1 MDEERSVMAPNAKPD
16 ESSPTRPQRS
26 STKCRR
32 GRPTKYTF
40 NDKDDVYI
48 SKCRIGGARWK
59 DIKNGKKKWKDWPIH
74 AFRNRWR
81 LIKDKGL
88 HLQEMTVTPKDSS
101 GSGAASRKQIHR
113 HPKPPPNVGKKRGMG
128 SNVKKMKKDVSED
141 GWSTDELAM

>member
-1 MDEERSVMAPNAKPD
+1 MDEERSAMAPNAKPD
-16 ESSPTRPQRS
+16 ESSPTRPQRC

-40 NDKDDVYI
+40 YDRDDVYI

-59 DIKNGKKKWKDWPIH
+59 DIKNEKKKWKDWPIH
-74 AFRNRWR
+74 AFR
-81 LIKDKGL
+81 KDKGL
-88 HLQEMTVTPKDSS
+88 HLQEMTVTPRDDS
-101 GSGAASRKQIHR
+101 GAWAASRKQIH
-113 HPKPPPNVGKKRGMG
+113 PKPPPNFGKKRDMK